1 MPQYRVNAVNSMNPA
16 ASQPARRGRHRV
28 ARTGM
33 SMPIRVG
40 AVAAF
45 AGAVGLATV
54 SAGEAAAKP
63 AKKSE
68 APIVLPGN
76 ITLPE
81 NLELPKELD
90 DAVRGLAVP
99 NVSFPGRA
107 VKPASGTVTSHYGP
121 RWGTHHNGVDIAAK
135 IGTPVY
141 AVTDGVVLESGPASG
156 YGLWIRVKQ
165 DDGTTGI
172 FGHVNESFVH
182 KGQRVIAGQKIAT
195 VGNRGTS
202 TGPHLHYEV
211 WNAQGNPVNPQAWL
225 SKRGVG
231 L

>member
-1 MPQYRVNAVNSMNPA
+1 MPV
-16 ASQPARRGRHRV
+16 
-28 ARTGM
+28 
-33 SMPIRVG
+33 RVG
-40 AVAAF
+40 ALAAF

-63 AKKSE
+63 AAKSD

-81 NLELPKELD
+81 NLQLPPEID
-90 DAVRGLAVP
+90 EAVRGLALPTIPVP
-99 NVSFPGRA
+99 GKA
-107 VKPASGTVTSHYGP
+107 VKPASGTVTSNYGP
-121 RWGTHHNGVDIAAK
+121 RWGTHHNGVDIANR

-156 YGLWIRVKQ
+156 YGQWIRVKQ

-172 FGHVNESFVH
+172 FGHVDQSFVS
-182 KGQRVIAGQKIAT
+182 KGQRVTAGQQIGT
-195 VGNRGTS
+195 VGNRGNS

-211 WNAQGNPVNPQAWL
+211 WNAEGNPINSQAWL
-225 SKRGVG
+225 AKRGVA